1 MRIRLAILESDTV
14 YLNRIV
20 SAFIIKYADK
30 LEVYSFTDKDAAIQ
44 FLKSAR
50 IDVFLAGESFQVT
63 EGEIPSACGF
73 AYLVEEEDIRT
84 FRGAEAVN
92 KFQKT
97 EMIYRRI
104 LGFFSEKTAAVTGV
118 GMDGGEGCK
127 ALAFLSAA
135 GGTGS
140 STAAAACAMNFAQK
154 GKRVLYLNLERFGS
168 ADVFFSGD
176 GSCCFGDVIYALKR
190 RMGSLGMKLESAV
203 RHDVSGVF
211 FFSSTRMALD
221 MGELE
226 VGEIREILGVLR
238 TSGAYDYLILDMDF
252 SLEQAFLKLLQEC
265 SSIIFVAD
273 GSQGSNVKL
282 ERALESLKILED
294 QCGVK
299 LLMKSGILYNRFS
312 SHTSRKTAACGLR
325 EYGGMGRFEGFET
338 QKLLQQLK
346 AQPVFDVLERE
357 V

>member
-1 MRIRLAILESDTV
+1 M
-14 YLNRIV
+14 
-20 SAFIIKYADK
+20 
-30 LEVYSFTDKDAAIQ
+30 
-44 FLKSAR
+44 
-50 IDVFLAGESFQVT
+50 
-63 EGEIPSACGF
+63 
-73 AYLVEEEDIRT
+73 
-84 FRGAEAVN
+84 
-92 KFQKT
+92 
-97 EMIYRRI
+97 
-104 LGFFSEKTAAVTGV
+104 
-118 GMDGGEGCK
+118 
-127 ALAFLSAA
+127 
-135 GGTGS
+135 
-140 STAAAACAMNFAQK
+140 
-154 GKRVLYLNLERFGS
+154 
-168 ADVFFSGD
+168 
-176 GSCCFGDVIYALKR
+176 
-190 RMGSLGMKLESAV
+190 
-203 RHDVSGVF
+203 SGVF